1 MAPLRMTVLGS
12 GSVGLAIAA
21 SYARAGQGVTLLAR
35 GAAVPQLR
43 ENGIQVTGVC
53 GEHHIAPQR
62 LKVSD
67 VDRPDPEDIACDVLV
82 VATKAYQVRQVLK
95 DLMLRQHETAEP
107 GAKSTNTRS
116 GVLESSPRAVLLLQN
131 GWGSA
136 DEARAVLPAGVP
148 VFSSIMM
155 IGIERRSPTH
165 VNVNVQ
171 ASPIRVGTL
180 FGAAPEA
187 ALGMKDTVARGQAG
201 FLPIT
206 YDDEIEPAILNK
218 FLFNTCLNA
227 IGAITRMTY
236 GELVSNAHARRLITQ
251 VADETIR
258 VVHAER
264 RLPLAP
270 DGTTY
275 VEKALTPFVLPKAAA
290 HRSSMLQDVEAG
302 RRTEIDYL
310 NGAVVRMGQ
319 ERGIATPGNDA
330 VASLVRARENG
341 VAAPTAA

>member
-1 MAPLRMTVLGS
+1 MTPLRMTVLGS

-21 SYARAGQGVTLLAR
+21 TYAQAGQSVTLLAR
-35 GAAVPQLR
+35 GSAVSLLR
-43 ENGIQVTGVC
+43 SNGVTVTGVC
-53 GEHHIAPQR
+53 GDHQVGPQGLR
-62 LKVSD
+62 VADADRPEPQD
-67 VDRPDPEDIACDVLV
+67 VDCDVLV
-82 VATKAYQVRQVLK
+82 VATKAYQVADVLK
-95 DLMLRQHETAEP
+95 ALMQQAGSALAP
-107 GAKSTNTRS
+107 K
-116 GVLESSPRAVLLLQN
+116 AVLLLQN

-136 DEARAVLPAGVP
+136 DEARAALPADVP

-180 FGAAPEA
+180 FGAAPE
-187 ALGMKDTVARGQAG
+187 GMKDAVARGKAG

-206 YDDEIEPAILNK
+206 YEDEIEPAILNK

-236 GELVSNAHARRLITQ
+236 GELVSNEHARRLITQ

-258 VVHAER
+258 VILAER
-264 RLPLAP
+264 RLALAP
-270 DGTTY
+270 NGATY
-275 VEKALTPFVLPKAAA
+275 VEKTLTPFVLPKAAA

-319 ERGIATPGNDA
+319 GRGIATAGNDA
-330 VASLVRARENG
+330 LASLVRAREAG
-341 VAAPTAA
+341 VVVPARA

>member
-1 MAPLRMTVLGS
+1 VTALRMTVLGS
-12 GSVGLAIAA
+12 GSVGLAVAA
-21 SYARAGQGVTLLAR
+21 TYAQASQTVTLLAR
-35 GAAVPQLR
+35 GAALPELR
-43 ENGIQVTGVC
+43 RNGITVSGVS
-53 GEHHIAPQR
+53 GDHRVEPQR

-67 VDRPDPEDIACDVLV
+67 AESPDPQDIACDVLV
-82 VATKAYQVRQVLK
+82 VATKAYQVR
-95 DLMLRQHETAEP
+95 
-107 GAKSTNTRS
+107 
-116 GVLESSPRAVLLLQN
+116 GVLEGLMQHAGPAAAPRAVLLLQN

-136 DEARAVLPAGVP
+136 DDARAVLPAGTA

-155 IGIERRSPTH
+155 IGIERRGPAH

-180 FGAAPEA
+180 FAAEPGLMREA
-187 ALGMKDTVARGQAG
+187 VERGQAG

-206 YDDEIEPAILNK
+206 YEDPVEPAILNK

-236 GELVSNAHARRLITQ
+236 GELVGNPHTRHLITQ

-258 VVHAER
+258 VIQAER
-264 RLPLAP
+264 QLALAP
-270 DGTTY
+270 GGATY
-275 VEKALTPFVLPKAAA
+275 VEKTLTPFVLPKAAE

-319 ERGIATPGNDA
+319 RHGIQTPGNDA
-330 VASLVRARENG
+330 VASLVRARETG
-341 VAAPTAA
+341 TSPAG

>member
-1 MAPLRMTVLGS
+1 MTPAAPLRITVLGS
-12 GSVGLAIAA
+12 GSVGLAVAA
-21 SYARAGQGVTLLAR
+21 SCAHAGQRVTLLAR
-35 GAAVPQLR
+35 GSTVPQLR
-43 ENGIQVTGVC
+43 SEGVRVSGVC
-53 GEHHIAPQR
+53 GDHQIGPQR
-62 LKVSD
+62 LKVGD
-67 VDRPDPEDIACDVLV
+67 ADRPDAEDVACDILI
-82 VATKAYQVRQVLK
+82 VATKAYQVQEALK
-95 DLMLRQHETAEP
+95 GLMHNA
-107 GAKSTNTRS
+107 
-116 GVLESSPRAVLLLQN
+116 PRASMPPPAPKAVLLLQN

-136 DEARAVLPAGVP
+136 DEALAVLPPGVP

-171 ASPIRVGTL
+171 ASPVRVGTL
-180 FGAAPEA
+180 FGAASDAVER
-187 ALGMKDTVARGQAG
+187 MKGAVAHARAG

-206 YDDEIEPAILNK
+206 YEDAIEPAILNK

-227 IGAITRMTY
+227 VGALTRLTY

-258 VVHAER
+258 VVLAER
-264 RLPLAP
+264 QLSLAA
-270 DGTTY
+270 DGVSY
-275 VEKALTPFVLPKAAA
+275 VDRTLTPFVLPKAAA

-319 ERGIATPGNDA
+319 ARDLATPANDA
-330 VASLVRARENG
+330 VANLIRARE
-341 VAAPTAA
+341 T